1 MKNQEFIE
9 AWKEKREKGKI
20 QYVLR
25 YVFLGFG
32 VSLTC
37 LFTIIEIIM
46 NASLSSG
53 YLVPRIIILP
63 IIGLFLFSYRW
74 ESLEV
79 KYAKLLQSGCNEAN
93 DAVWAARRQ

>member
-1 MKNQEFIE
+1 LKNKKFIE
-9 AWKEKREKGKI
+9 TWREKREKGKK

-25 YVFLGFG
+25 YGFFGFG
-32 VSLTC
+32 VTLTC
-37 LFTIIEIIM
+37 LFTIFEVIL

-74 ESLEV
+74 ESLET
-79 KYAKLLQSGCNEAN
+79 KYANLMMQNRKGSKT
-93 DAVWAARRQ
+93 